1 MSFRDKEH
9 PHCMQ
14 KSVLGREFCC
24 VERNDHLRDSLICP
38 CHTSF
43 GDAKHLHNLIYQ
55 MDTQSISRDTSLS
68 TAEKAFSLLLHFV
81 IGGGGGGGS
90 GLFVRQGSV
99 LLLGNSKTHKFQ
111 CFKEKKN
118 PW

>member
-24 VERNDHLRDSLICP
+24 VERSGHLYDSLICP

-43 GDAKHLHNLIYQ
+43 GDAKHLHNLVYQ
-55 MDTQSISRDTSLS
+55 MDTQSISRDASLS
-68 TAEKAFSLLLHFV
+68 TAEKVSSVLLHFV
-81 IGGGGGGGS
+81 VVGGGGGS
-90 GLFVRQGSV
+90 GLFVCQGLV
-99 LLLGNSKTHKFQ
+99 LLLGNSLPHKFL
-111 CFKEKKN
+111 CFKGKEIHGN
-118 PW
+118 